1 MVHHF
6 SGWVVVEGPQYFP
19 DWSGFHTHSNGR
31 RESTGAA
38 RCREESMVIGEGGR
52 SCLLVSALS
61 VSSRWRQSAVTE
73 DRDLGGKGKS

>member
-6 SGWVVVEGPQYFP
+6 SGWVVVEGPQNFP

-38 RCREESMVIGEGGR
+38 RCREESMVIGEGDGPAYWLAR
-52 SCLLVSALS
+52 
-61 VSSRWRQSAVTE
+61 
-73 DRDLGGKGKS
+73 